1 MDKFNPTIIIPGI
14 GQSKVDMIDSK
25 GNKIKSA
32 WPFDIDMKSALD
44 DLKGSIMKM
53 MLFRKDAGFSDKVA
67 KIVRSITFPLSCKSD
82 GSSLNPLRTV
92 TYEKSVK
99 ECTDDEKRFIYKMI
113 PMEALGEKIGEEN
126 LFFFAYNPFGDVY
139 PTAEKLNEFIEF
151 VKEKTQSEKV
161 DIIAVSLGGAVL
173 KAYLDMYADKKN
185 ISSIVCV
192 CSALDGTKCAGD
204 IFTGNLDLDDPVKYL
219 SYAGD
224 KASQIAPMVNM
235 IPKDVVDLT
244 LTKSI
249 DTAKNDLLY
258 NCTMMWAC
266 VPVSDF
272 AEASDKHLKNA
283 DPVLKEKV
291 MRFYN
296 YSLTFPGK
304 IRELAKDGVRFCIVS
319 GYGKQFLPIFESKN
333 EDSDSVI
340 NVSSSSLGA
349 QSSDGNIDVSTCV
362 LPENTWFFKNQG
374 HSAIA
379 YNDVVLSLA
388 EKFITGEIEN
398 VHSSESYPQ
407 FNTARN
413 IKKLKYELVPKAE
426 KTINDETVSP
436 EIKDKLK
443 ELNEKY
449 SVLLKTTVTENAQ
462 NVTELENEYKA
473 VFDSIKNKG

>member
-67 KIVRSITFPLSCKSD
+67 KIVRSITFTLSCKSD

-291 MRFYN
+291 TRFYN

-333 EDSDSVI
+333 ED
-340 NVSSSSLGA
+340 
-349 QSSDGNIDVSTCV
+349 
-362 LPENTWFFKNQG
+362 
-374 HSAIA
+374 
-379 YNDVVLSLA
+379 
-388 EKFITGEIEN
+388 
-398 VHSSESYPQ
+398 
-407 FNTARN
+407 
-413 IKKLKYELVPKAE
+413 
-426 KTINDETVSP
+426 
-436 EIKDKLK
+436 
-443 ELNEKY
+443 
-449 SVLLKTTVTENAQ
+449 
-462 NVTELENEYKA
+462 
-473 VFDSIKNKG
+473 

>member
-14 GQSKVDMIDSK
+14 GQSKVEMTDSE
-25 GNKIKSA
+25 GNKIKNA

-53 MLFRKDAGFSDKVA
+53 MLFRKDAGFSDKTA

-92 TYEKSVK
+92 TFEKSVK
-99 ECTDDEKRFIYKMI
+99 ECSSEEKKFIYKMI
-113 PMEALGEKIGEEN
+113 PMEGLGKKIGEEN

-139 PTAEKLNEFIEF
+139 PTAGELNKFIES
-151 VKEKTQSEKV
+151 VKEKTRCEKV
-161 DIIAVSLGGAVL
+161 NIVAVSLGAAVL
-173 KAYLDMYADKKN
+173 KGYLDMYAEKKD

-192 CSALDGTKCAGD
+192 CAALDGTKCAGD
-204 IFTGNLDLDDPVKYL
+204 IFTDRLDLDDPAKYI
-219 SYAGD
+219 SYAGG
-224 KASQIAPMVNM
+224 KAAQIAPMINM
-235 IPKDVVDLT
+235 IPKDVIDVT

-249 DTAKNDLLY
+249 ETVKNDLLC

-272 AEASDKHLKNA
+272 DEASDKYLKNA
-283 DPVLKEKV
+283 DPALKEKIT
-291 MRFYN
+291 RFY
-296 YSLTFPGK
+296 SFSRSFPDK
-304 IRELAKDGVRFCIVS
+304 ARQLAGDGVRFCVIS
-319 GYGKQFLPIFESKN
+319 GYGKRFLPVFESKN
-333 EDSDSVI
+333 EDSDTVI
-340 NVSSSSLGA
+340 NVSSSSFGA
-349 QSSDGNIDVSTCV
+349 CSSDGKIDVSSCV

-374 HSAIA
+374 HSAVA
-379 YNDVVLSLA
+379 YNDIALSLV

-426 KTINDETVSP
+426 KAISDNSVSP
-436 EIKDKLK
+436 EFRDKLK

-449 SVLLKTTVTENAQ
+449 GVLLKTTVTENAQ
-462 NVTELENEYKA
+462 NTEELENEYKA
-473 VFDSIKNKG
+473 VFDSMENKG